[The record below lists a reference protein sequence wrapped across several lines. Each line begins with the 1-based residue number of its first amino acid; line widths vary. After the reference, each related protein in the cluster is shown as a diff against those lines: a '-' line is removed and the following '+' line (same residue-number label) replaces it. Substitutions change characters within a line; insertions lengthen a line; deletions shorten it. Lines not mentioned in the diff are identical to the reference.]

1 MTIDPVQGKKKD
13 TYTHEDLKA
22 IIRPLEERLTMEREM
37 RENLEHAIDE
47 ITEHLFASL
56 EELSSRSKMLQNRNL
71 ELEIQ
76 DKIVKI
82 INQEISLE
90 SVLKT
95 LLQQALYLF
104 PHGEKG
110 AFLQYDPRSERFV
123 FSAVQGYDAKS
134 LEQNSISYKKWVKMI
149 TKNSQELDDGILIV
163 KGFDSGISPEILHG
177 KLSHSMLA
185 MALNLDRKL
194 DDFLILDNTKDP
206 QMFEP
211 SDIQNLLR
219 FREHA
224 ISAISKAKIL
234 DLLQEEK
241 KKTDK
246 ALEHARQTNKK
257 LEKARQELE
266 EMSFTDPLT
275 KLHNR
280 RFLTT
285 FIQKEFSK
293 TIRYYRQKNTNG
305 ASPAAKAAIGFAMLD
320 IDHFKH
326 VNDTFG
332 HDSGDLVLKQVAH
345 ILNKNCRESDIII
358 RWGGE
363 EFLIICL
370 NINAEEVQ
378 FLSDRIKTAIEK
390 QVFVIAN
397 EKSLNQTC
405 SIGFACY
412 PFISSDIKALN
423 YEQMIAIAD
432 KCLYVAKAS
441 GRNTWVGV
449 SGTKKTSRKDIPSIL
464 NSQFNTLI
472 QKGLLDIC
480 TSLPDVNSL
489 SVLQA

>member
-1 MTIDPVQGKKKD
+1 MTFDPVQAKKKD
-13 TYTHEDLKA
+13 TYTQDDLNA
-22 IIRPLEERLTMEREM
+22 IVRPLEERLTMEREM

-47 ITEHLFASL
+47 ITEHLFTSL
-56 EELSSRSKMLQNRNL
+56 EELSSRTEMLQKRNL

-110 AFLQYDPRSERFV
+110 AFLQYDPGSERFV
-123 FSAVQGYDAKS
+123 FSAVQGYDPKS
-134 LEQNSISYKKWVKMI
+134 MKQISISYKSWVKMI
-149 TKNSQELDDGILIV
+149 TRDAQELDDGILIV
-163 KGFDSGISPEILHG
+163 RGFDSDISPEILHE
-177 KLSHSMLA
+177 KTSHSMLA

-241 KKTDK
+241 IKTDK

-285 FIQKEFSK
+285 FIQKELSK
-293 TIRYYRQKNTNG
+293 TIRFYHQRNIND
-305 ASPAAKAAIGFAMLD
+305 SPPVEKAAIGFAMLD
-320 IDHFKH
+320 IDHFKYI
-326 VNDTFG
+326 NDTFG

-345 ILNKNCRESDIII
+345 ILKKNCRESDIII

-363 EFLIICL
+363 EFLIVCL
-370 NINAEEVQ
+370 NINAEEVK

-390 QVFVIAN
+390 QVFVVTN
-397 EKSLNQTC
+397 EKTLNRTC
-405 SIGFACY
+405 SMGFACY
-412 PFISSDIKALN
+412 PFIASDIKALD
-423 YEQMIAIAD
+423 YEHMIAIAD
-432 KCLYVAKAS
+432 KCLYVAKTS
-441 GRNTWVGV
+441 GRNAWVGV

-464 NSQFNTLI
+464 NSQFSKLI
-472 QKGLLDIC
+472 TKGILKIC

-489 SVLQA
+489 SVFQG